1 MPLSKKQNRERM
13 KASRATCV
21 QPNPVHPVRPD
32 VQPKPETVGLKMD
45 GHRIVGLI
53 KAVKEVKS
61 DIPIYDPSIH
71 KPGDRVLIKSPYSKK
86 MQEIVIPSVDADG
99 HSYEE

>member
-1 MPLSKKQNRERM
+1 M

-21 QPNPVHPVRPD
+21 QPDSVQLVRPD
-32 VQPKPETVGLKMD
+32 VQPKLEAAGLKME
-45 GHRIVGLI
+45 GNRIIGYNVPSKTSPG
-53 KAVKEVKS
+53 
-61 DIPIYDPSIH
+61 IPLYDSSIH

-99 HSYEE
+99 HSYE